1 MSDSTQPKPAA
12 LQSLQQAT
20 EGLLFLSE
28 TDAPLVPFFWPQE
41 NPVKITPEVLL
52 PLAGVAID
60 APVKPVKLDAFF
72 RPATKEEDWHNDEE
86 RAEAKRFQ
94 DLVKTLKSTLKDV
107 VVFRVG
113 ETKIDVFIVGVIEGG
128 YAGLKTQ
135 IVET

>member
-1 MSDSTQPKPAA
+1 MSDRTQPSV
-12 LQSLQQAT
+12 LQPLQQAT
-20 EGLLFLSE
+20 EGLLFISE

-41 NPVKITPEVLL
+41 NPVKITPDVLL
-52 PLAGVAID
+52 PLAGVATD
-60 APVKPVKLDAFF
+60 APVKPVKLEAFF

-94 DLVKTLKSTLKDV
+94 DLVRTVKSTLKDV

-113 ETKIDVFIVGVIEGG
+113 EVKIDVFIVGVVEGG